1 LGWWI
6 RQLLGLWTNNG
17 WLIIEDLTFVR
28 DLMLFGGHI
37 LELHGANN
45 ALVRPCVWGLDVS
58 GSIGGGCGAGGVLWR
73 RRGGGA
79 AAGAGFLS
87 F

>member
-1 LGWWI
+1 M
-6 RQLLGLWTNNG
+6 
-17 WLIIEDLTFVR
+17 R

-58 GSIGGGCGAGGVLWR
+58 GSIGGACGVGGLLWLRLAGGPAS
-73 RRGGGA
+73 GA
-79 AAGAGFLS
+79 HFVSYDGNGNVWQLVSASTGTEPAR
-87 F
+87 